1 MVDEMAEISIQIATA
16 AEEQGMVSAEI
27 SNNVNQIS
35 YSSTKNL
42 EQVEKMERSSIL
54 MREKVTM
61 LKGLGKSF
69 G

>member
-35 YSSTKNL
+35 YSSTK
-42 EQVEKMERSSIL
+42 K
-54 MREKVTM
+54 T
-61 LKGLGKSF
+61 
-69 G
+69 